1 VGEISTQT
9 VVVVNVDD
17 DEEAVVNAF
26 VQNQVRRIPVVD
38 GEDVVGMI
46 SQADLARSMS
56 EDETGGVVRAISQE
70 TGETA
75 DQQGG

>member
-1 VGEISTQT
+1 
-9 VVVVNVDD
+9 
-17 DEEAVVNAF
+17 
-26 VQNQVRRIPVVD
+26 
-38 GEDVVGMI
+38 MI